1 MPVPQYSTDVPSV
14 PLAPRDDH
22 LGAVTELRV
31 HGVSGTPPGALLA
44 DLAPVQ
50 VWGDKSAGFYRS
62 AQHKVH
68 DGTAAAGTA
77 RDTAASGGS
86 PSGSADVTRNVEA
99 YSWGALTSGNG
110 LRVLWLVL
118 LPFLLGNLSGWMC
131 ARRTRD
137 DRGLFFLHRVA
148 CGLGCLALTVNA
160 AFVVA
165 LITADVAGYQPV
177 RAGVVSNSWWLAPMT
192 WPEIQGHPARQVLT
206 GIVAAALVVL
216 VLHWLVRRSWRY
228 EKVRPPHVDGQDEK
242 EKPRL
247 ATAAALKDGLRHKDF
262 WDGGRSVSVLTWLH
276 SGAYTAFLA
285 IVLAVTTHSVTV
297 AEAGSAKVAALSW
310 IAACAGGA
318 VLALSVLYLFADAW
332 AGEREVPVLRGVPA
346 FLAGV
351 SVASLICGGVYAWLQ
366 PGLAASHTAVSPDTP
381 VNLPG
386 IAAIFQWTALGLAIS
401 VALVAVSAACGL
413 GQWRATFVA
422 APLACLLLGFG
433 FLNMTLLSLL
443 DWIANLVGP
452 VAATENGATQPIK
465 HWTYTLKSVPGV
477 GAVPV
482 GKPTTTYPVY
492 VPRVAWYGGPMLA
505 WALLAAVV
513 LMLVVGLVCWLR
525 TRWLPTPW
533 WRSSWLRTCWWRT
546 RLGGWMALAY
556 DNGYTGEQ
564 AKRETR
570 AGQSGYPAAARWFT
584 SALGERADA
593 RNQGWERGVARWLFF
608 GRSARHAASL
618 VWLIV
623 VFQLAI
629 GLLEWKGLFTPTPVV
644 RHAGAVLAQLILPV
658 LMGFIASAWSNTA
671 RRREIGIIWDV
682 GTFWPRSFHPFT
694 PPCYAEQAVSDLQSR
709 AWWLHANGG
718 RVVMVAHSQGAILAA
733 AALAQD
739 HRQPPGASTALI
751 TFGNPLTRLY
761 AWGFPGY
768 ITAKLV
774 LPLIPGE
781 GRRLRYWHN
790 YWYYTDPIGSYPVT
804 PLLKEALLARDAME
818 AAEPGKGDEVPGDAG
833 VGEDPLTALRN
844 AGEDIDE
851 LAKQGAVEA
860 GAYLDMF
867 LLDPAGCGFEYGA
880 VAKGPGTHSG
890 YWSDP
895 RVWNDINQVAAGLA
909 APGLAAEA
917 PRAGDHAGG
926 LGGPLR
932 RFPRDP
938 GPQDGGS
945 SGLQVGARA
954 PPGDLRDAGVRK
966 HQAVEEPGNLR
977 AVAQYDLHG

>member
-14 PLAPRDDH
+14 PLAPQDDH

-62 AQHKVH
+62 AQHKV
-68 DGTAAAGTA
+68 DGGTGAAGTA
-77 RDTAASGGS
+77 RDTAASSGS
-86 PSGSADVTRNVEA
+86 PSGGADVTRNVEA

-137 DRGLFFLHRVA
+137 HRDLFRFHRVA
-148 CGLGCLALTVNA
+148 CGLGCLALTVNQ

-177 RAGVVSNSWWLAPMT
+177 RAGVVSHSWWLAPMT

-206 GIVAAALVVL
+206 GIVAAALIVL
-216 VLHWLVRRSWRY
+216 ILHWLVRRSWRY
-228 EKVRPPHVDGQDEK
+228 EKVRPPRAGGEDK
-242 EKPRL
+242 ERPARL
-247 ATAAALKDGLRHKDF
+247 ATAAALKHGLRDKNF
-262 WDGGRSVSVLTWLH
+262 WDGGRSVTVLTWLH

-285 IVLAVTTHSVTV
+285 IVLAVTTRSLTV
-297 AEAGSAKVAALSW
+297 AEAGPAKVAALSW
-310 IAACAGGA
+310 VAEYAGGA
-318 VLALSVLYLFADAW
+318 VLALLVLYLIADAF
-332 AGEREVPVLRGVPA
+332 AGECEVPVLRQVPLI
-346 FLAGV
+346 LAGV

-366 PGLAASHTAVSPDTP
+366 PGLATSHAAVSPHLP

-386 IAAIFQWTALGLAIS
+386 IAAIFQWTVLGLAIS
-401 VALVAVSAACGL
+401 VALVAVSAALGL
-413 GQWRATFVA
+413 GQWGKTFVA

-433 FLNMTLLSLL
+433 VLNMTLLSLL

-452 VAATENGATQPIK
+452 VAATEAGASQPIEQ
-465 HWTYTLKSVPGV
+465 WTYTLKTVPGV
-477 GAVPV
+477 GRPV
-482 GKPTTTYPVY
+482 QVWTLTKTYPVY
-492 VPRVAWYGGPMLA
+492 VPRLAWYGGPMLA
-505 WALLAAVV
+505 WALLVAVA
-513 LMLVVGLVCWLR
+513 LMLVVGLVCCR
-525 TRWLPTPW
+525 RA
-533 WRSSWLRTCWWRT
+533 
-546 RLGGWMALAY
+546 RLDWMTGAY
-556 DNGYTGEQ
+556 NDGFLGQSEKRGTQ
-564 AKRETR
+564 AKDR
-570 AGQSGYPAAARWFT
+570 GHSAAAEWFT
-584 SALGERADA
+584 SALGESVDA
-593 RNQGWERGVARWLFF
+593 KNQGWERGVARWLFF

-623 VFQLAI
+623 IFQLAI
-629 GLLEWKGLFTPTPVV
+629 GLLEWKGLFTPIAVV

-694 PPCYAEQAVSDLQSR
+694 PPCYAEQAVSDLQNR

-768 ITAKLV
+768 ITEKFV

-781 GRRLRYWHN
+781 GRVRYWHN
-790 YWYYTDPIGSYPVT
+790 YWYYTDPIGSYPIT
-804 PLLKEALLARDAME
+804 PLLKQAVPARDAM
-818 AAEPGKGDEVPGDAG
+818 AAEKPEEGAEVPEDAG
-833 VGEDPLTALRN
+833 VLTALRN

-851 LAKQGAVEA
+851 LAKQGAVRA
-860 GAYLDMF
+860 GGYLDMF
-867 LLDPAGCGFEYGA
+867 LLDPAGCGFEYGT
-880 VAKGPGTHSG
+880 VAKGPGAHSG
-890 YWSDP
+890 YWSDN
-895 RVWNDINQVAAGLA
+895 RVWDDINQVAADLA
-909 APGLAAEA
+909 T
-917 PRAGDHAGG
+917 
-926 LGGPLR
+926 
-932 RFPRDP
+932 
-938 GPQDGGS
+938 
-945 SGLQVGARA
+945 
-954 PPGDLRDAGVRK
+954 
-966 HQAVEEPGNLR
+966 
-977 AVAQYDLHG
+977 

>member
-1 MPVPQYSTDVPSV
+1 VPVPQYSTDVPSV
-14 PLAPRDDH
+14 SLAPQDDH
-22 LGAVTELRV
+22 LDAVTELRV

-62 AQHKVH
+62 AQHKVPG
-68 DGTAAAGTA
+68 GTSAAGASSEAAAP
-77 RDTAASGGS
+77 GGS
-86 PSGSADVTRNVEA
+86 PPGSTDVTRNVEA

-137 DRGLFFLHRVA
+137 HRNLFRLHRVA
-148 CGLGCLALTVNA
+148 CGLGCLALTVNQ

-177 RAGVVSNSWWLAPMT
+177 RAGVVSHSWWLAPMT
-192 WPEIQGHPARQVLT
+192 WPEIRGHPARQVLT
-206 GIVAAALVVL
+206 GIVAAALVIL
-216 VLHWLVRRSWRY
+216 VLHGLVRRSWRY
-228 EKVRPPHVDGQDEK
+228 EKVRPPRAGGQDK
-242 EKPRL
+242 EGPARL
-247 ATAAALKDGLRHKDF
+247 ATAATLKDGLRDKNF
-262 WDGGRSVSVLTWLH
+262 WDGGRSVTVLTWLH

-285 IVLAVTTHSVTV
+285 IVLAVTTRSVTV
-297 AEAGSAKVAALSW
+297 AEAGPAKVAALSW
-310 IAACAGGA
+310 VAECAGGA
-318 VLALSVLYLFADAW
+318 VLALSVLYLVVDAFV
-332 AGEREVPVLRGVPA
+332 GEREVPVLRRVPLI
-346 FLAGV
+346 LAGV
-351 SVASLICGGVYAWLQ
+351 AVASLICGGVYAWLQ
-366 PGLAASHTAVSPDTP
+366 PGLATSQAAVSPDMP
-381 VNLPG
+381 ANLPG
-386 IAAIFQWTALGLAIS
+386 IAVIFQWTALGFAIS
-401 VALVAVSAACGL
+401 VALVVVSAALGL
-413 GQWRATFVA
+413 GQWRKTFVA

-452 VAATENGATQPIK
+452 VAATEEGARQPIE
-465 HWTYTLKSVPGV
+465 HWTYTLKAVPGV
-477 GAVPV
+477 GSVQV
-482 GKPTTTYPVY
+482 WTSTKTYPVY
-492 VPRVAWYGGPMLA
+492 VPRLAWYGGPMLA
-505 WALLAAVV
+505 WALLAAVA
-513 LMLVVGLVCWLR
+513 LMLVAGLVGCR
-525 TRWLPTPW
+525 RN
-533 WRSSWLRTCWWRT
+533 
-546 RLGGWMALAY
+546 RLDWMAGAY
-556 DNGYTGEQ
+556 DNGFLGER
-564 AKRETR
+564 AKRGTR
-570 AGQSGYPAAARWFT
+570 AEQRGHSAAAEWFT
-584 SALGERADA
+584 SALGESVDA
-593 RNQGWERGVARWLFF
+593 KNQGWERGVARWLFF

-623 VFQLAI
+623 IFQLAI
-629 GLLEWKGLFTPTPVV
+629 GLLEWKGLFTPSAVV

-709 AWWLHANGG
+709 VWWLHANGG

-739 HRQPPGASTALI
+739 HRQPSGASTALI

-768 ITAKLV
+768 ITEKFV

-804 PLLKEALLARDAME
+804 PLLRQAVPARDAM
-818 AAEPGKGDEVPGDAG
+818 AAEEPGEGDEVPEDAE
-833 VGEDPLTALRN
+833 VRKDPLREMDPAVLTALRD

-851 LAKQGAVEA
+851 LAQQGAVKA
-860 GAYLDMF
+860 GGYLDMF
-867 LLDPAGCGFEYGA
+867 LLDPAGCGFEYGT
-880 VAKGPGTHSG
+880 VAKGPGAHSG
-890 YWSDP
+890 YWSDD

-909 APGLAAEA
+909 T
-917 PRAGDHAGG
+917 
-926 LGGPLR
+926 
-932 RFPRDP
+932 
-938 GPQDGGS
+938 
-945 SGLQVGARA
+945 
-954 PPGDLRDAGVRK
+954 
-966 HQAVEEPGNLR
+966 
-977 AVAQYDLHG
+977 